1 MWVLNSYT
9 LNKKSLKCANLI
21 KESLGGRDEK
31 NFTKK
36 FNWLWNSNDY
46 VN

>member
-31 NFTKK
+31 NFTK
-36 FNWLWNSNDY
+36 NLTDY
-46 VN
+46 EILMIM